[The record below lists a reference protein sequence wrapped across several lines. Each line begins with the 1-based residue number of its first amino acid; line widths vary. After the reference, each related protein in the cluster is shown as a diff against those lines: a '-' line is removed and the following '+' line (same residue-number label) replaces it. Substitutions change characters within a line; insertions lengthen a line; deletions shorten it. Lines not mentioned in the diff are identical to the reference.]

1 MHHYNWKRTQP
12 QGILPAAIK
21 PKKGNLD
28 TFERVYYTRAIIG
41 VAAGIVAGF
50 VIPFDPVN
58 PPVDQGVSI
67 GIALGI
73 AIVFYFVSFGIGKG
87 IAKNVPKE
95 KRRKVATEGI
105 IPFIFM
111 LLTFMIIV
119 YTALHQSILT

>member
-1 MHHYNWKRTQP
+1 M
-12 QGILPAAIK
+12 
-21 PKKGNLD
+21 KKGNLD

-41 VAAGIVAGF
+41 VAAGIIAGF

-58 PPVDQGVSI
+58 PPVDQGVSV

-73 AIVFYFVSFGIGKG
+73 AIVFYFVSFGVGKN

-111 LLTFMIIV
+111 LLASMIIV
-119 YTALHQSILT
+119 YTALHQSILS

>member
-1 MHHYNWKRTQP
+1 MD
-12 QGILPAAIK
+12 I
-21 PKKGNLD
+21 
-28 TFERVYYTRAIIG
+28 FERVYYARAIVG

-50 VIPFDPVN
+50 VIPIEF
-58 PPVDQGVSI
+58 DQGASVVVAI
-67 GIALGI
+67 GIAF
-73 AIVFYFVSFGIGKG
+73 VFYFISLGVGKS
-87 IAKNVPKE
+87 IAKNVPRD